1 MIKKFIVNSMA
12 VATALSGM
20 FFVSVSANAATADE
34 VAALARSYGYSEE
47 QIQQGYNE
55 YYSDPEAYPPEKL
68 DQVIEYLRRSGNQI
82 IEPGLQVTT
91 SATTAEPAQTV
102 TTANN
107 ASNAGAGNVTVTG
120 TNSQGQ
126 PATTTTAQ
134 NTSSITIK
142 ADDGSSFE
150 RISHSDFINMSYEE
164 KVNYIRSFTTEQQQ
178 AIINSLTPEEYRSM
192 LKQMPAEQK
201 AEVVGELSKAAGAMG
216 LNLTV
221 EDLSDDSL
229 TVAMRNSDGELL
241 GRSTSGITVED
252 TGYDRTPLY
261 IAAGSLFLAAL
272 GILTFVTHYSFR
284 KPEKINGK

>member
-1 MIKKFIVNSMA
+1 
-12 VATALSGM
+12 
-20 FFVSVSANAATADE
+20 
-34 VAALARSYGYSEE
+34 
-47 QIQQGYNE
+47 
-55 YYSDPEAYPPEKL
+55 
-68 DQVIEYLRRSGNQI
+68 
-82 IEPGLQVTT
+82 
-91 SATTAEPAQTV
+91 
-102 TTANN
+102 
-107 ASNAGAGNVTVTG
+107 
-120 TNSQGQ
+120 
-126 PATTTTAQ
+126 
-134 NTSSITIK
+134 
-142 ADDGSSFE
+142 
-150 RISHSDFINMSYEE
+150 MSYEE

-261 IAAGSLFLAAL
+261 IAAGALFLAAL
-272 GILTFVTHYSFR
+272 GILTFVTRYSFR
-284 KPEKINGK
+284 KPEKINEK

>member
-1 MIKKFIVNSMA
+1 M
-12 VATALSGM
+12 TA
-20 FFVSVSANAATADE
+20 
-34 VAALARSYGYSEE
+34 
-47 QIQQGYNE
+47 
-55 YYSDPEAYPPEKL
+55 
-68 DQVIEYLRRSGNQI
+68 
-82 IEPGLQVTT
+82 
-91 SATTAEPAQTV
+91 
-102 TTANN
+102 
-107 ASNAGAGNVTVTG
+107 TG

-134 NTSSITIK
+134 NTSPITIK

-261 IAAGSLFLAAL
+261 IAAGTLFLAAL
-272 GILTFVTHYSFR
+272 GILTFVTRYSFR
-284 KPEKINGK
+284 KPEKINEK

>member
-1 MIKKFIVNSMA
+1 MIKKIIVNSMA

-20 FFVSVSANAATADE
+20 FFVSASANAATADE

-68 DQVIEYLRRSGNQI
+68 DQAIEYLRRSGNQI
-82 IEPGLQVTT
+82 IEPGPQVTT

-107 ASNAGAGNVTVTG
+107 ASNNVTATG

-134 NTSSITIK
+134 NTSPITIK

-261 IAAGSLFLAAL
+261 IAAGAL
-272 GILTFVTHYSFR
+272 GILTFVTRYSFR
-284 KPEKINGK
+284 KPEKINEK